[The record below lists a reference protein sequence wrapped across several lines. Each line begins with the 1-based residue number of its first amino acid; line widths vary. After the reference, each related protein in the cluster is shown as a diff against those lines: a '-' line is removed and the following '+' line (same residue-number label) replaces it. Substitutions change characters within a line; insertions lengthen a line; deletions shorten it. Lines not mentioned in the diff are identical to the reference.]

1 MAEPQAVRGTGT
13 LPRALRA
20 AAGTPVIGPILS
32 FMRRH
37 WLPAIAVLCIVG
49 LVIGVNPSKLATA
62 FQRTDWR
69 IALLMIPV
77 TIATYVLRGTAWWL
91 TLRKIGE
98 RISLTRCLAIEFA
111 GQVMIFLPMG
121 DLARVAMA
129 RRAVKSPPGAGRV
142 AGTIAFQELIYLTLV
157 GFGVLPRVFTQPG
170 IAILVL
176 VMTIAH
182 VAVFTILI
190 WKRAYAWA
198 LRTVERIRILR
209 RFDAQLRQLQPTFVE
224 LFKPS
229 TLIPVLALNV
239 VSVLLTYLLF
249 YMAVVAL
256 GATQITF
263 VAAAFVLGL
272 SYILSALSFLPGG
285 LGVFEGLLTVLMVAN
300 GIPAA
305 LGAAAG
311 LLYRAY
317 NDVLM
322 ALLGAIAGIAVRRPP
337 EAKTRKRSRSRSS
350 FPAGRR

>member
-1 MAEPQAVRGTGT
+1 MI
-13 LPRALRA
+13 A
-20 AAGTPVIGPILS
+20 A
-32 FMRRH
+32 
-37 WLPAIAVLCIVG
+37 LCILG
-49 LVIGVNPSKLATA
+49 LVIGVSPSKLVTA
-62 FQRTDWR
+62 LQKTDWR
-69 IALLMIPV
+69 IAVLMIPV
-77 TIATYVLRGTAWWL
+77 TIATYILRGTAWWF

-98 RISLTRCLAIEFA
+98 HITLRRCLAVEFA

-129 RRAVKSPPGAGRV
+129 RRAEKSPPGPGRV

-157 GFGVLPRVFTQPG
+157 GLGVLPRAFSQPG
-170 IAILVL
+170 IAILV
-176 VMTIAH
+176 VIMTIAH

-190 WKRAYAWA
+190 WKTAYQWA

-224 LFKPS
+224 LFRPA
-229 TLIPVLALNV
+229 TLIPVLLLNI

-256 GATQITF
+256 GATQVTF

-272 SYILSALSFLPGG
+272 SYILAALSFLPGG
-285 LGVFEGLLTVLMVAN
+285 LGVFEGLLTVLMIAN

-322 ALLGAIAGIAVRRPP
+322 ALLGAVAGLAVRNPP
-337 EAKTRKRSRSRSS
+337 KTRERHRARSRSMARTRSS
-350 FPAGRR
+350 KGRARP